1 MGFRKIRMDF
11 RKIRLTGC
19 VFLLLAGMTDG
30 IVAESQAAAP
40 SPAYHLPPEKAAKA
54 KALGKI
60 RTAIH
65 FGSEFWELALL
76 GMILASGMAAR
87 LGRWAER
94 KTSKGWLQG
103 LLFSA
108 VLVLLVFVAELPP
121 GAIGHWFSLKYGI
134 SVQGWGSWAG
144 DELKTMLLS
153 VPLEALVL
161 LLVWGLMH
169 WGWSRRFWWIW
180 LWAGAVPVMVAV
192 VFLIP
197 QIVDPLFNEFEPLA
211 KTHPALVVELEKVVA
226 RTGSGIPAD
235 RMFLMKASEKSNG
248 LNAYVTGLGA
258 TKRVVV
264 WDTTADRMPVDQIL
278 FTFGHES
285 GHYVLNHIPKGMTLG
300 AVGLFFLFG
309 LTVWLGGWLVRRFGV
324 AWGVAQLKSLPGLAV
339 LLLALSFWQFATEP
353 VSSFGSRYVEHEADI
368 YGQEAMH
375 GIVADPQATA
385 VAAFNTLGEAYLDDP
400 EPNPFVEWWSYDHP
414 SLKNRAEFAAQYD
427 PWKPGGQPRFFSK

>member
-1 MGFRKIRMDF
+1 MGFRKL
-11 RKIRLTGC
+11 RLIVCVVLLFTGM
-19 VFLLLAGMTDG
+19 LGGAIGEAQTA
-30 IVAESQAAAP
+30 VAQS
-40 SPAYHLPPEKAAKA
+40 SAYHLPPEKATKA
-54 KALGKI
+54 KTLGNI
-60 RTAIH
+60 RTALH
-65 FGSEFWELALL
+65 FGSEFWELAVI
-76 GMILASGMAAR
+76 GVILASGIAAR
-87 LGRWAER
+87 LGRWAKA

-108 VLVLLVFVAELPP
+108 VLVLVIFLAEMPLA
-121 GAIGHWFSLKYGI
+121 AIGHWFSQKYEI
-134 SVQGWGSWAG
+134 SVQGWGSWAL
-144 DELKTMLLS
+144 DQLKALS
-153 VPLEALVL
+153 LTVPIEALIL

-169 WGWSRRFWWIW
+169 WGWSRRRWWIW
-180 LWAGAVPVMVAV
+180 LWVGTVPAMVAV

-197 QIVDPLFNEFEPLA
+197 QIVDPIFNTFEPLT
-211 KTHPALVVELEKVVA
+211 KTHPALVTQLEKVVA
-226 RTGSGIPAD
+226 QTGSEIPPE

-285 GHYVLNHIPKGMTLG
+285 GHYVLNHIPKGMSLG

-309 LTVWLGGWLVRRFGV
+309 FTVWLGGWMVRRFGA
-324 AWGVAQLKSLPGLAV
+324 AWSISELKSLPGLAV
-339 LLLALSFWQFATEP
+339 LLLALSILQCVTEP
-353 VSSFGSRYVEHEADI
+353 VSSFGSRYIEHEADI

-400 EPNPFVEWWSYDHP
+400 DPNPFVEWWSYDHP
-414 SLKNRAEFAAQYD
+414 SIQDRAKFAAGYD
-427 PWKPGGQPRFFSK
+427 PWRPGQTPKFFPKD